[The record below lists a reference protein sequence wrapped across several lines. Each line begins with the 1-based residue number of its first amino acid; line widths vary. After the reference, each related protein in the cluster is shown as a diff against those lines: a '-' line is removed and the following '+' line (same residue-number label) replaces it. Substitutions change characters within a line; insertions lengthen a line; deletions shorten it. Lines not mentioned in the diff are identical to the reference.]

1 MRNGKTPSATFYS
14 HRHKTDTFK
23 LKHSA
28 HTLSHAESRSN
39 HISQNEASFTFTC
52 SHDYF
57 TFLVWRYTWSFF
69 TFIYDKHILFYLYAN
84 TNIDQCTYIELIK
97 CGKPKL
103 KCARL
108 MHTNQCG
115 LFWHF
120 RDIFNFY

>member
-39 HISQNEASFTFTC
+39 HISQNEAWFTFTC

-57 TFLVWRYTWSFF
+57 TFVICRYTWSLVSKNF
-69 TFIYDKHILFYLYAN
+69 KSHLKVRFY
-84 TNIDQCTYIELIK
+84 I
-97 CGKPKL
+97 
-103 KCARL
+103 
-108 MHTNQCG
+108 
-115 LFWHF
+115 
-120 RDIFNFY
+120 